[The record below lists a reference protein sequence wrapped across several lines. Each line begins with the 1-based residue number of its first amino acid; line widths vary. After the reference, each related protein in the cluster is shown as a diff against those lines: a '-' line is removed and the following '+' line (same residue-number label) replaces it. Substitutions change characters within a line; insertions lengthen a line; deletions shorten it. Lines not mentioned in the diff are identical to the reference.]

1 MEIAGTFET
10 SSVQGTEKF
19 GREFAARLVV
29 GDCVALVG
37 PLGAGKTALVR
48 GIAVGLGV
56 EDRRMVSSPTFVLIQ
71 EYPGR
76 FPVHHVDLYR
86 LGPASAIG
94 GEGAPLEGAAEE
106 LAALG
111 IAEML
116 TRGVVL
122 IEWAD
127 RAGRALPRPYWR
139 IEIEPVGP
147 RRRRFYL
154 TRVE

>member
-1 MEIAGTFET
+1 MSTETFL
-10 SSVQGTEKF
+10 SGSVKGTEKF
-19 GREFAARLVV
+19 GREFASRLVV

-48 GIAVGLGV
+48 GIATGLGV

-86 LGPASAIG
+86 LGPASAIS

-127 RAGRALPRPYWR
+127 RAGAALPRPHWR

-147 RRRRFYL
+147 RRRRFCL